1 MLSELIK
8 WFEKRRETKALSTI
22 QRHLALTTGIVED
35 LEKAIKAAVKNDGKE
50 MWRCIERVANSE
62 READALRRKVMDE
75 VSKGELSPSDRE
87 DLMDL
92 VKKVDMIADWSRE
105 STRVLGAIPMEHVS
119 DSIKSAFLEM
129 VKSVKECAVSVQKC
143 VNRMMT
149 KPEEALQAADAVE
162 REEEKVDDIHE
173 KARILLGKE
182 DLPRAGIAV
191 LVSQLFEA
199 MEMIADSCEDVCDQV
214 RVIMVR
220 K

>member
-1 MLSELIK
+1 LSELTK

-22 QRHLALTTGIVED
+22 QQHLALTTGIVED
-35 LEKAIKAAVKNDGKE
+35 LERAIEAAVKNDKKE
-50 MWRCIERVANSE
+50 MKRCIERVADSE
-62 READALRRKVMDE
+62 KEADDLRRKVMDE

-92 VKKVDMIADWSRE
+92 VKRVDMIADWSRE

-119 DSIKSAFLEM
+119 DPIKDEFIEM

-143 VNRMMT
+143 VNKMMT
-149 KPEEALQAADAVE
+149 RPEEALQAADAVE
-162 REEEKVDDIHE
+162 REEEEVDDLHE
-173 KARILLGKE
+173 KARKLLGKE

-199 MEMIADSCEDVCDQV
+199 IEMIADSCEDVCDQV
-214 RVIMVR
+214 RVIIVR